1 MNRIAT
7 HSMSLPAPSDG
18 AGASVPEW
26 IHLVPAGSFKGR
38 DGRGPWVVANA
49 AAVINAS
56 DLPLAIDEAHA
67 TDLGAPSGAA
77 APARGWIEELQVRE
91 DGIWGRVAW
100 TPTGMAL
107 LAERAYRGI
116 SPTFSHDKNGKVLR
130 LLRAALTN
138 VPNLPQL
145 ATLNHQEPTTMDL
158 LAQLR
163 QLHGL
168 PADADEA
175 AALNACRTA
184 HQAVEAHGTAL
195 NAIAEAAGLSP
206 GQDATALAAAIT
218 TARVALE
225 ARLRHDAAGE
235 AGRMAAELTSLQ
247 SQVTTLQA
255 ERAKAKAEQVV
266 DAAIRD
272 GKPIKALRD
281 HYIARHAQD
290 PKSVEAE
297 LAGLPALN
305 AGGITPRAE
314 TGTGTTDP
322 TQIAMQ
328 AQRLQDKERAAGREI
343 NIAEAVQRVV
353 AGAAG

>member
-7 HSMSLPAPSDG
+7 HSMSLPASPSGDG
-18 AGASVPEW
+18 AAVPEW

-38 DGRGPWVVANA
+38 DGRGPWVVVNA
-49 AAVINAS
+49 TTVINAS

-77 APARGWIEELQVRE
+77 APARGWIEELQARP

-100 TPTGMAL
+100 TPTGTAL

-145 ATLNHQEPTTMDL
+145 ATLNHQEPNTMDL

-168 PADADEA
+168 PADADET
-175 AALNACRTA
+175 AALNACRAA
-184 HQAVEAHGTAL
+184 HQAVEGHGVAL
-195 NAIAEAAGLSP
+195 NAIATAAGLSP
-206 GQDATALAAAIT
+206 GQDATALASAIT
-218 TARVALE
+218 AARA
-225 ARLRHDAAGE
+225 AAGE
-235 AGRMAAELTSLQ
+235 AGRMATELTALQ
-247 SQVTTLQA
+247 GQVTSLLNEKA
-255 ERAKAKAEQVV
+255 RAKAETVV
-266 DAAIRD
+266 DGAIRA
-272 GKPIKALRD
+272 GKPIPKTLRE

-290 PKSVEAE
+290 PASVETE
-297 LAGLPALN
+297 LAGLPVLN
-305 AGGITPRAE
+305 AGGITPRTAAE
-314 TGTGTTDP
+314 GGGSADA

-328 AQRLQDKERAAGREI
+328 AQQLQDRERAAGREI

-353 AGAAG
+353 AGATG